1 MTWYRVTLSD
11 EDISAMRQ
19 FELQNAFAVIFAD
32 HDAPKDAGMF
42 EGKGLGS
49 HDYYFSPGAVTIAIL
64 LINHYGG
71 VQCSAPPRSS
81 VVESVT
87 NSGAID
93 IPFGP
98 ER

>member
-1 MTWYRVTLSD
+1 MTWYKVTLSD

-19 FELQNAFAVIFAD
+19 FELQNAFAVILAD

-42 EGKGLGS
+42 EGKSIGS
-49 HDYYFSPGAVTIAIL
+49 HDYYFSPGAATIAIL
-64 LINHYGG
+64 LINHYRG

-81 VVESVT
+81 IDESVGD
-87 NSGAID
+87 SGSID